1 MTLELFN
8 IIVFCASDALC
19 WTTSYLA
26 WLPELPDILRS
37 MICFFYLTKL
47 QVLLLECHNVIYLFT
62 YRTVSKDKNS
72 NHPLS
77 NLLRVGMI
85 FLSIRQHWSR
95 NNDINWDFLVIGV
108 QLHGSFSAIE
118 LFFGQYHQLELIIS
132 FLVQILF
139 GCQLAPLALQICISL
154 SHFTSVFI

>member
-8 IIVFCASDALC
+8 IIVVCASDTLC

-26 WLPELPDILRS
+26 WLPELPDILRY

-118 LFFGQYHQLELIIS
+118 LFFWAISPVRAYHLFSCTNPIWLLASS
-132 FLVQILF
+132 FSTTNLY
-139 GCQLAPLALQICISL
+139 
-154 SHFTSVFI
+154 